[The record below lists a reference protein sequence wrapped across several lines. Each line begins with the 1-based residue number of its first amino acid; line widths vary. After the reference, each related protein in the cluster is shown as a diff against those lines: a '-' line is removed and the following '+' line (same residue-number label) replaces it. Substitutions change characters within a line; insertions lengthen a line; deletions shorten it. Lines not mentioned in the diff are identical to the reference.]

1 MVIEYGGCT
10 YPLAC
15 NYDTG
20 AAFDDGSCTFPPED
34 CYWPDTWATG
44 CTYLDA
50 VNYDENALVDDGTC
64 FQDPCPLCFGDVNGD
79 GFVGVADVLSVLSAF
94 GTGLLIR

>member
-1 MVIEYGGCT
+1 MIPEPPST
-10 YPLAC
+10 TARAPSLRRT
-15 NYDTG
+15 TG
-20 AAFDDGSCTFPPED
+20 PTPGDRMHLS
-34 CYWPDTWATG
+34 
-44 CTYLDA
+44 DA

-94 GTGLLIR
+94 GTGC